1 MLNDIDF
8 FVGENNDT
16 TWHTLKLKEEE
27 GMYPPKFKVAVS
39 CTPAARQSRA
49 RIEFR
54 GAVNDLVFDV
64 SLNPPFPLEA
74 APTSPTLSSIGNKK
88 VAWFLYI

>member
-16 TWHTLKLKEEE
+16 TWHTLKLKEKE
-27 GMYPPKFKVAVS
+27 GMYPPKFKVVVT
-39 CTPAARQSRA
+39 CTPAARQSQA

-54 GAVNDLVFDV
+54 GAVNDPVLDV
-64 SLNPPFPLEA
+64 SLNPPSPPQA
-74 APTSPTLSSIGNKK
+74 TPTSPTYSTIGNSKN
-88 VAWFLYI
+88 L